1 MVTRRLSQVRW
12 AGGIALVALVLWPL
26 PTATVGQ
33 APSGS
38 ATSNSTTAERSSTA
52 MVANRHPWGAFRVG
66 AWKRVRVV
74 TETLDGDGKVLTVS
88 TTETTS
94 TLEAVTDREIAL
106 RVASTIEIGG
116 KSYPSPPQVLRQG
129 FYGQAAGQ
137 VANVKKTTDS
147 QVTINGQAIPCETF
161 EVTVQGDDKKRV
173 TLLQISEKHAPYV
186 LGSATSMVKGEGQ
199 KPVALSMSEVVALN
213 MPYKVLAETK
223 STAFVKTTHV
233 RDDGRTITTLEIQAA
248 DVPGGIVAHTSK
260 ETDSQGRL
268 VQRSTLELLD
278 FGTESVPSVPRR
290 RIFQRNRTRGPAAG
304 NSGASERP

>member
-94 TLEAVTDREIAL
+94 TLESVTDREIAL

-199 KPVALSMSEVVALN
+199 KPVAL
-213 MPYKVLAETK
+213 
-223 STAFVKTTHV
+223 
-233 RDDGRTITTLEIQAA
+233 
-248 DVPGGIVAHTSK
+248 
-260 ETDSQGRL
+260 
-268 VQRSTLELLD
+268 
-278 FGTESVPSVPRR
+278 
-290 RIFQRNRTRGPAAG
+290 
-304 NSGASERP
+304 